1 MGRMAMRLVQG
12 FCGGGRCLSW
22 FGGIGLWYAQ
32 SVEGM
37 MMERRQIVDLWRQG
51 GAAALVT
58 LVRAAGS
65 SYRRPGARLL
75 VAGDGLHAGT
85 ISGGCLESEVVRK
98 AAWMVRDGAVVER
111 YSTLFDDTAEV
122 PFGLGCGGVVDLLIE
137 PAGTAECWALMEVMG
152 ASLRGEAATVVTLAL
167 PMQPMIKD

>member
-1 MGRMAMRLVQG
+1 
-12 FCGGGRCLSW
+12 
-22 FGGIGLWYAQ
+22 
-32 SVEGM
+32 
-37 MMERRQIVDLWRQG
+37 MERRLIVDLWRQG

-75 VAGDGLHAGT
+75 IGGSGVHAGT
-85 ISGGCLESEVVRK
+85 ISGGCLEAEVVRK
-98 AAWMVRDGAVVER
+98 AAWLVRDGALVEQ

-137 PAGTAECWALMEVMG
+137 PTGTAEC
-152 ASLRGEAATVVTLAL
+152 RPPPPL
-167 PMQPMIKD
+167 PPAPARP